1 MLSKTS
7 TSYLLGLYKHKD
19 TGNFKCFLRTM
30 LEAEKGSH
38 IIATVPMISRSQNT
52 EVIVVELQFYF
63 VGDNA
68 YSLVNQVE
76 G

>member
-1 MLSKTS
+1 
-7 TSYLLGLYKHKD
+7 
-19 TGNFKCFLRTM
+19 M

-38 IIATVPMISRSQNT
+38 IIATVPTISRSQNT
-52 EVIVVELQFYF
+52 AVTAVELQFYF